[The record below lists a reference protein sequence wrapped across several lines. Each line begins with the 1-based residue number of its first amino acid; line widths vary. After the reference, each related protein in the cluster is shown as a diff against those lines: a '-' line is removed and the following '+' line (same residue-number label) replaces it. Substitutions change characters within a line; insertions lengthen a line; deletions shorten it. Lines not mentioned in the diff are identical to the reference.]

1 MTTFIAIILGV
12 ILGAA
17 IGAVLIYT
25 YCQSQKGK
33 YEADSARL
41 MAEAYAAKKQ
51 LSDKIA
57 EVGGYTEEIRLQ
69 QMQLMNLSSDK
80 ARIMAEFQGSQK
92 RFQEREAEF
101 VETRRQM
108 QAEFVETRK
117 QMQLEFERMASK
129 ILDDNT
135 RKLSA
140 SNEDKLGVLLSPL
153 KERLAEFE
161 KKVTETYSTE
171 SRERFHLQ
179 KELESL
185 VQLNQQLSAEAQNLT
200 KALKG
205 ENKTQG
211 NWGEFILTR
220 ILESSGLREGEE
232 FIVQGKTL
240 NLKNEDGDRFQPDV
254 ILQLPD
260 KRHII
265 VDSKVSLT
273 SYERYIHAETELE
286 KKAFL
291 KKHIDSIQNHVQNL
305 GAKHYDALEN
315 LATPD
320 FVLLFMPL
328 ESAFSAAIGS
338 KADLFNYAFARKIV
352 IVSPTTLLATLKTIS
367 SIWKLEHQN
376 RNASEIARQGG
387 LLYDK
392 LVTFTE
398 ELEKVGKNI
407 RGASDSYENAMHR
420 LSEGRDS
427 LMNRAEKLKELGVK
441 SNKQVANSLA
451 K

>member
-1 MTTFIAIILGV
+1 MEDMSIFFACLLGFI
-12 ILGAA
+12 
-17 IGAVLIYT
+17 IGAMLSYF
-25 YCQSQKGK
+25 YNQSKKGK
-33 YEADSARL
+33 YEVESAKL

-51 LSDKIA
+51 LADKMA
-57 EVGGYTEEIRLQ
+57 EIGGYTEEIRLQ

-80 ARIMAEFQGSQK
+80 ARINAEYQGLQK
-92 RFQEREAEF
+92 RFQEREGEF
-101 VETRRQM
+101 I
-108 QAEFVETRK
+108 ETRK
-117 QMQLEFERMASK
+117 QMQIEFERMASK
-129 ILDDNT
+129 ILDENT

-140 SNEDKLGVLLSPL
+140 SNEDKLGILLSPL
-153 KERLAEFE
+153 KEKLAEFE

-185 VQLNQQLSAEAQNLT
+185 VQLNQQLSSEAHNLT
-200 KALKG
+200 RALKG

-232 FIVQGKTL
+232 FIVQGKNL
-240 NLKNEDGDRFQPDV
+240 GLKNETGDRFQPDV

-265 VDSKVSLT
+265 IDAKVSLT
-273 SYERYIHAETELE
+273 AYERYIHAETELE
-286 KKAFL
+286 KKTFL
-291 KKHIDSIQNHVQNL
+291 KKHVDSIQSHVQNL
-305 GAKHYDALEN
+305 GSKHYDALEN

-328 ESAFSAAIGS
+328 ESAFSAALSS
-338 KADLFNYAFARKIV
+338 KTDLFNYAFSRKIV

-376 RNASEIARQGG
+376 RNSAEIARQGG

-398 ELEKVGKNI
+398 ELEKVGKSL
-407 RGASDSYENAMHR
+407 RTASDSYENAMHR
-420 LSEGRDS
+420 LSDGRDS

-441 SNKQVANSLA
+441 SNKQVANALITN

>member
-1 MTTFIAIILGV
+1 MEAMLIFFASLLGLIV
-12 ILGAA
+12 GAM
-17 IGAVLIYT
+17 LSYFYSQT
-25 YCQSQKGK
+25 QKGRQDV
-33 YEADSARL
+33 ESAKF

-51 LSDKIA
+51 LADKIA
-57 EVGGYTEEIRLQ
+57 EMGAYTEEIRLQ
-69 QMQLMNLSSDK
+69 QMQLINLSSDK
-80 ARIMAEFQGSQK
+80 ARLNAEYQGLHK
-92 RFQEREAEF
+92 RFQERESEF
-101 VETRRQM
+101 IEN
-108 QAEFVETRK
+108 RK
-117 QMQLEFERMASK
+117 QMQSEFERMASK
-129 ILDDNT
+129 ILDENT

-140 SNEDKLGVLLSPL
+140 SNEDKLGILLSPL
-153 KERLAEFE
+153 KEKLVEFE
-161 KKVTETYSTE
+161 RKVTETYSTE

-185 VQLNQQLSAEAQNLT
+185 VQLNQQLSSEAHNLT

-211 NWGEFILTR
+211 NWGEFILIR

-232 FIVQGKTL
+232 FVVQGKNL
-240 NLKNEDGDRFQPDV
+240 GLKNEMGDRFQPDV

-265 VDSKVSLT
+265 IDAKVSLT
-273 SYERYIHAETELE
+273 AYERYIHADTELE

-291 KKHIDSIQNHVQNL
+291 KKHIDSIQSHVQNL

-328 ESAFSAAIGS
+328 ESAFSAAVGS
-338 KADLFNYAFARKIV
+338 KTDLFNYAFSRKIV

-376 RNASEIARQGG
+376 RNSAEIARQGG

-398 ELEKVGKNI
+398 ELEKVGKSL
-407 RGASDSYENAMHR
+407 RTASDSYENAMHR
-420 LSEGRDS
+420 LSDGRDS

-441 SNKQVANSLA
+441 SNKQVANSLIMN

>member
-1 MTTFIAIILGV
+1 MTILGAIILGI
-12 ILGAA
+12 ILGAI
-17 IGAVLIYT
+17 IGAICTYL
-25 YCQSQKGK
+25 YCQAQRGK
-33 YEADSARL
+33 YNSESARL

-51 LSDKIA
+51 LTDKIA
-57 EVGGYTEEIRLQ
+57 EIGSYTEEIRLQ
-69 QMQLMNLSSDK
+69 QMQLMNLSSDR
-80 ARIMAEFQGSQK
+80 ARITAEFQGLQK
-92 RFQEREAEF
+92 RFQEREGEF
-101 VETRRQM
+101 L
-108 QAEFVETRK
+108 ETRK

-129 ILDDNT
+129 VLEENSQ
-135 RKLSA
+135 RLSA
-140 SNEDKLGVLLSPL
+140 SNEVKLGALLSPL
-153 KERLAEFE
+153 KEKLVEFE
-161 KKVTETYSTE
+161 KKVSDAYSTE

-185 VQLNQQLSAEAQNLT
+185 VQLNQQLSSEAQNLT

-232 FIVQGKTL
+232 FIVQGKKL
-240 NLKNEDGDRFQPDV
+240 GLKNEEGDRFQPDV

-265 VDSKVSLT
+265 VDAKVSLT
-273 SYERYIHAETELE
+273 SYEQYIHAETEYE

-291 KKHIDSIQNHVQNL
+291 KKHIDSIQSHVQNL
-305 GAKHYDALEN
+305 GSKHYDTLNN
-315 LATPD
+315 LTTPD

-328 ESAFSAAIGS
+328 ESAFSAALSS
-338 KADLFNYAFARKIV
+338 KTDLFNYAFARKIV
-352 IVSPTTLLATLKTIS
+352 IVSPTTLLATLKTVS

-376 RNASEIARQGG
+376 RNSAEIARQGG

-398 ELEKVGKNI
+398 ELEKVGKSI
-407 RGASDSYENAMHR
+407 RGANDSYENAMHR
-420 LSEGRDS
+420 LTDGRDS
-427 LMNRAEKLKELGVK
+427 LMNRAEKLKDLGVK
-441 SNKQVANSLA
+441 SNKQVGNSLSVA
-451 K
+451 KQ

>member
-1 MTTFIAIILGV
+1 MSTFVAV
-12 ILGAA
+12 ILGIIVGAA
-17 IGAVLIYT
+17 LGAVLMYVYT
-25 YCQSQKGK
+25 QAQKGK
-33 YEADSARL
+33 YGSEAARL

-51 LSDKIA
+51 LTDKIA
-57 EVGGYTEEIRLQ
+57 EMGAYTEEIRLQ

-80 ARIMAEFQGSQK
+80 ARITAEFQGLQK
-92 RFQEREAEF
+92 RFQEREGEF
-101 VETRRQM
+101 I
-108 QAEFVETRK
+108 ETRK
-117 QMQLEFERMASK
+117 NMQLEFERMASK
-129 ILDDNT
+129 ILEENS

-140 SNEDKLGVLLSPL
+140 SNEDKLGILLSPL
-153 KERLAEFE
+153 KEKLAEFE

-185 VQLNQQLSAEAQNLT
+185 VQLNQQLSSEAHNLT

-232 FIVQGKTL
+232 FIVQGKNL
-240 NLKNEDGDRFQPDV
+240 GLKNDDGDRFQPDV

-265 VDSKVSLT
+265 IDSKVSLT

-305 GAKHYDALEN
+305 GSKHYDALEN

-338 KADLFNYAFARKIV
+338 KTDLFSYAFARKIV
-352 IVSPTTLLATLKTIS
+352 IVSPTTLLATLKTVS

-376 RNASEIARQGG
+376 RNAAEIARQGG

-398 ELEKVGKNI
+398 ELEKIGKNLQN
-407 RGASDSYENAMHR
+407 ASDSYENAMHR
-420 LSEGRDS
+420 LSDGRDS
-427 LMNRAEKLKELGVK
+427 LLNRAEKLKELGVK
-441 SNKQVANSLA
+441 SNKQVANSLGGM